1 MNPSAMGAAV
11 RAPTVAAVPVVM
23 GFFDKKEEAPK
34 KVAKKPFGRKVVKK
48 TVPPASRPPGSSSAA
63 TQRLHGRPAS
73 PPTVP
78 CEAAHGALCTAQ
90 VKKVVKKS
98 VKKGS
103 GVSQGD
109 FKTNSGPLGTAK
121 AFFSFGNK
129 EEADNIAT
137 QDNWAFQAFNTLK
150 DLPSSKGRRYGD

>member
-1 MNPSAMGAAV
+1 MGAAV

-48 TVPPASRPPGSSSAA
+48 TV
-63 TQRLHGRPAS
+63 
-73 PPTVP
+73 
-78 CEAAHGALCTAQ
+78 
-90 VKKVVKKS
+90 KKVVKKS
-98 VKKGS
+98 VNKGS

>member
-1 MNPSAMGAAV
+1 MGAAV
-11 RAPTVAAVPVVM
+11 RAPTVAAGPVVM

-34 KVAKKPFGRKVVKK
+34 KVAKK

-98 VKKGS
+98 AKKGS
-103 GVSQGD
+103 AAVSQGD